1 MDEKNQFNDDVN
13 KTVEVSVGARDIFNS
28 VINRNQ
34 SISVTTTEP
43 DGSVTV
49 CTNTGTEGLG
59 NTSAELYSNET
70 SDLYSNLT
78 IDDDGDDIRRYLNS
92 QWHERI
98 IRMLNDSED
107 NDDDANGE
115 NADGNTATGL
125 STIWV
130 PGQSW
135 RMLTTCLCCI
145 LIYVYTMYLLWHEWA
160 SNVALRRAF
169 FLEASHYGQRMT
181 ELNKLDLD
189 LSRGKVRGNT
199 AAQEEYS
206 YPPYL
211 THPEV
216 RETPPSI
223 NLFSVLYQLPKS
235 MVTYGTD
242 GANPVERQ
250 LVATKKFFEMIIPP
264 QPGFSSSVIAVTMIP
279 NAKLVANAQTRWD
292 KVETSLQSLRHIRRL
307 LEKKSKKK
315 SKNWKKEDGAF
326 PSSSSVHYNKE
337 ETKTQSVQV
346 VYGDVENLQSEPN
359 EVVTDEPTSS
369 EMSVFKYENFCV
381 KAYARSLGLSDE
393 VDKISLF
400 VDGMGIEEFNV
411 FVYNCAL
418 LEGALGLNKSLLN
431 SLSKKKLE
439 KKQKEI
445 EDELDIIH
453 QELIDAREA
462 VITRDD
468 AEKDSGK
475 NILKPARLIDTN
487 DEWRVA
493 ETEVEEALTA
503 SARDPNKGQGIGS
516 GINSFFKRV
525 LIGPEMPEFDPKHYG
540 VQEEEGRAFE
550 TNMDHPSYAVITF
563 ASRHSAIVAR
573 QCLADGVAANNWM
586 QVKDLPI
593 YPLAEAPP
601 LSLFYTRG
609 YM

>member
-1 MDEKNQFNDDVN
+1 MN

-34 SISVTTTEP
+34 SIAVATTEP

-59 NTSAELYSNET
+59 NASADLYSNET

-78 IDDDGDDIRRYLNS
+78 IDDDGDGIRRYLNS
-92 QWHERI
+92 QWPEEI
-98 IRMLNDSED
+98 IRMLNDGED
-107 NDDDANGE
+107 LDKSNDE
-115 NADGNTATGL
+115 NTEDNTATGL
-125 STIWV
+125 STVWV

-135 RMLTTCLCCI
+135 RMVTTCLCCI

-160 SNVALRRAF
+160 SNVALRRAY

-189 LSRGKVRGNT
+189 LSRGKKVRGNT

-223 NLFSVLYQLPKS
+223 SLFSVLYQLPKS

-242 GANPVERQ
+242 GANSVERQ

-279 NAKLVANAQTRWD
+279 NAKLVANAWTRWE

-326 PSSSSVHYNKE
+326 PSSSSVYDRKE
-337 ETKTQSVQV
+337 EKKRQSVQV
-346 VYGDVENLQSEPN
+346 VYGDMDNLQSEPN
-359 EVVTDEPTSS
+359 EEVTDEPASS
-369 EMSVFKYENFCV
+369 EMSVFQYEDFCV

-393 VDKISLF
+393 VDKIALF

-418 LEGALGLNKSLLN
+418 LEGQLGLNKSLLN
-431 SLSKKKLE
+431 SMSKKKLE

-445 EDELDIIH
+445 EEELDIIH

-475 NILKPARLIDTN
+475 NILKPARLIDAN
-487 DEWRVA
+487 DEWRVP

-503 SARDPNKGQGIGS
+503 SARDPNKGEGTGS
-516 GINSFFKRV
+516 GVKSFFKRV

-540 VQEEEGRAFE
+540 VQEDKEGRAFE
-550 TNMDHPSYAVITF
+550 TNIDHPSYAVITF
-563 ASRHSAIVAR
+563 ASRQSAIVAR

-601 LSLFYTRG
+601 LALFYARG